1 MQPAADF
8 GDVLLSNAEGVR
20 VRMHRVMAGHQVVR
34 MLDRGAKDK
43 AGIGERFELDRL
55 MTFVEYRGFAR
66 RYLFWRPYSPPVGCD
81 PGDVMS
87 AWAAEIS
94 NARQPSGVHRDM

>member
-1 MQPAADF
+1 
-8 GDVLLSNAEGVR
+8 
-20 VRMHRVMAGHQVVR
+20 
-34 MLDRGAKDK
+34 MLGRGAKDK

-87 AWAAEIS
+87 LGRLNLQRSPAFRRTSRYVRPVGDFEQAFHAVIFASDDAGGPGKIE
-94 NARQPSGVHRDM
+94 V